1 MASALTR
8 MYRKNGEVVDVHNID
23 ARQAVAAFPDEWSL
37 EPWPVEAPAPA
48 PAPAGK
54 QTKIADAA
62 AEK

>member
-8 MYRKNGEVVDVHNID
+8 IYRKNGEVIDVFNID
-23 ARQAVAAFPDEWSL
+23 ARQAVAAHPDEWSMD
-37 EPWPVEAPAPA
+37 PWPEEAPAPA